1 MPSHRVTLATAL
13 GALALASPAV
23 AQTVLDRSPNLAGA
37 WVGSSGMLHFNFLHR
52 FQASTEPERKV
63 TSTPTFLLAGGLP
76 WHTLVGAH
84 YASNSELSPRYP
96 NEWEFFGRVA
106 VLDQESGAPLDLSA
120 QLGYNLAAEEPDG
133 EIAVAR
139 RQGPV
144 RILAAG
150 RLLGDPDGIDGPDV
164 ALGAGLVLRL
174 TQHIGFSGDVVS
186 LTERDPGEK
195 IAWGAGIN
203 LAIPRTPHTL
213 SLHATN
219 VNNATL
225 QSSSRGTDETR
236 YGFEFTIPLT
246 LSRYFGRGSPQ
257 PEQAAPPEGA
267 PKAGPDTAAADTAAA
282 EGAATLSARVEDF
295 SFEPARLEVQ
305 RGTTVTW
312 TNQGQVIHTV
322 TANDGSFDSGQIDSG
337 AKGSITFSRPGT
349 YEYHCTPHPFMRGVV
364 VVQ

>member
-1 MPSHRVTLATAL
+1 MLKPRVTITTVL
-13 GALALASPAV
+13 GAVALAFPAA

-37 WVGSSGMLHFNFLHR
+37 WVGSSGTLHFNFLHR
-52 FQASTEPERKV
+52 FQASSEPERKV
-63 TSTPTFLLAGGLP
+63 TSAPTFLLAGGLP
-76 WHTLVGAH
+76 WRTLIGAH
-84 YASNSELSPRYP
+84 YASNSELSTRYP

-106 VLDQESGAPLDLSA
+106 VLNQEAGAPLDLSA

-133 EIAVAR
+133 ELSVAR

-164 ALGAGLVLRL
+164 ALGTGLVIRL
-174 TQHIGFSGDVVS
+174 TRHIGLSADVVS

-225 QSSSRGTDETR
+225 QSSSRGTDQTR

-246 LSRYFGRGSPQ
+246 LSRYFGRGSPR
-257 PEQAAPPEGA
+257 PPQAAPQPPGA
-267 PKAGPDTAAADTAAA
+267 PAGADTATA
-282 EGAATLSARVEDF
+282 EGATTLSARIVDF
-295 SFEPARLEVQ
+295 SYEPARLEVQ
-305 RGTTVTW
+305 RGTRVTW

-322 TANDGSFDSGQIDSG
+322 TANDGSFDTGNIDSG
-337 AKGSITFSRPGT
+337 AKGSITFTRAGT
-349 YEYHCTPHPFMRGVV
+349 FEYHCTPHPFMRGVV
-364 VVQ
+364 IVR